1 MQRFWGHYI
10 KPIFETVQPKRV
22 LEIGAD
28 AGWNTRNILA
38 YCRATGARADIIDP
52 APAQALFAVLADYP
66 QEQTYHRLRSVAAI
80 PALEAPDIALIDG
93 DHNWCTVYE
102 ELELL
107 YGLATKAAP
116 PIILLHDVAWPYA
129 RRDMY
134 YNADAIHPTQ
144 RHPHAHVGMLP
155 GVSELV
161 ETGINGVLANAT
173 HEGGPRNGVL
183 TAVEDF
189 IASTGVEVAF
199 FKLPFF
205 NGLGILVPSER
216 MTSPLQV
223 LVDSF
228 YKPESLLEACEQLE
242 LNSIQLA
249 AQLTQTQ
256 ALLTRRTEALLRARE
271 LLAQKTAELDR
282 GAPEQKTAELD
293 AVCQLN
299 GNGAVADQ
307 HDESQQAGT
316 RAKPSSG

>member
-1 MQRFWGHYI
+1 MQRFWDRYI
-10 KPIFETVQPKRV
+10 KPIFETIEPKRV

-28 AGWNTRNILA
+28 AGWNTRNILS

-52 APAQALFAVLADYP
+52 APAPLLHAVLADYP
-66 QEQTYHRLRSVAAI
+66 EEHTYHRLRSVLAI

-93 DHNWCTVYE
+93 DHNWWTVYR

-107 YGLATKAAP
+107 YGLATDRKAAP

-134 YNADAIHPTQ
+134 YKPEAIHVTE
-144 RHPHAHVGMLP
+144 RHSHAHVGMLP

-183 TAVEDF
+183 TALEDF
-189 IASTGVEVAF
+189 IASTGVDVTF
-199 FKLPFF
+199 YQLPFF
-205 NGLGILVPSER
+205 NGLGILIPREL
-216 MTSPLQV
+216 MTSPLQA

-228 YKPESLLEACEQLE
+228 YTPESLLEACGELE
-242 LNSIQLA
+242 RNSMHLL

-256 ALLTRRTEALLRARE
+256 TLLTRRTEALRRARE
-271 LLAQKTAELDR
+271 LLAQKTGELDTMHR
-282 GAPEQKTAELD
+282 
-293 AVCQLN
+293 LN
-299 GNGAVADQ
+299 GKGTVNGQ
-307 HDESQQAGT
+307 PHP
-316 RAKPSSG
+316 R